1 MESEQVKQSKNNEEF
16 KADESPIKQ
25 VSKEQKLKGNEGEEE
40 NNGS

>member
-1 MESEQVKQSKNNEEF
+1 MESEQVEQSKNNEEF

-25 VSKEQKLKGNEGEEE
+25 KLKGNEGEEE